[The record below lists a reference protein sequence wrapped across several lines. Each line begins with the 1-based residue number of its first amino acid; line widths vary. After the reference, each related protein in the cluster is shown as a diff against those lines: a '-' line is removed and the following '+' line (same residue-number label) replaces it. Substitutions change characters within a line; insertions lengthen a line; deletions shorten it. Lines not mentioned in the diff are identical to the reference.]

1 MNNTL
6 YLFIGKSA
14 SGKTTVANFLE
25 KKHGLKQVNSYTTR
39 PPRYEGE
46 IGHIFVND
54 TEFDNLGELVAYTE
68 YNGFRYGTT
77 AEQLDQCQ
85 IYVVDIPGL
94 KTLLERYKTDR
105 KIVILYFNTTIC
117 TRINRMIDRGDSD
130 MSIISRLLQDEKEDW
145 SDELN
150 DVVWHNST
158 YYNNLVYFFDMYADD
173 DLSCVV
179 TRAERYMGCGCDD
192 CN

>member
-1 MNNTL
+1 MNDTL
-6 YLFIGKSA
+6 YLFVGKSS

-25 KKHGLKQVNSYTTR
+25 QKHGLKQVNSYTTR

-85 IYVVDIPGL
+85 IYVVDVPGV

-105 KIVILYFNTTIC
+105 KIVILYFSTTVC

-130 MSIISRLLQDEKEDW
+130 VAIISRLLQDEKEDW
-145 SDELN
+145 QDGLN
-150 DVVWHNST
+150 DIIWQHSVHYSDNI
-158 YYNNLVYFFDMYADD
+158 YLFDMYADD
-173 DLSCVV
+173 DLASVV
-179 TRAERYMGCGCDD
+179 TRVERHMGV
-192 CN
+192 

>member
-6 YLFIGKSA
+6 YLFSGKSA

-25 KKHGLKQVNSYTTR
+25 KKHNLKQVNSYTTR
-39 PPRYEGE
+39 SPRYDGE

-54 TEFDNLGELVAYTE
+54 EQFDNLGELVAYTE
-68 YNGFRYGTT
+68 YNGHRYGTT

-85 IYVVDIPGL
+85 IYIVDVPGI

-105 KIVILYFNTTIC
+105 KIVILYFSSTIC

-130 MSIISRLLQDEKEDW
+130 AAIISRLLQDEKTDW
-145 SDELN
+145 DDEID
-150 DVVWHNST
+150 DVIWQ
-158 YYNNLVYFFDMYADD
+158 YKEFWGKKILLYDMYADD
-173 DLSCVV
+173 DLASVV
-179 TRAERYMGCGCDD
+179 TRAERYMGA
-192 CN
+192 